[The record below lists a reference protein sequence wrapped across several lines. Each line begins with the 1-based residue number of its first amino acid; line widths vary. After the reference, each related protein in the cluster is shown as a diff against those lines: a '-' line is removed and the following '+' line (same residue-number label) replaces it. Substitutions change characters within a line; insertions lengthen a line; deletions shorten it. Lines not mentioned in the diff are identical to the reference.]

1 MRSLALTIFLFTSFL
16 TFAHKEKWDD
26 NKDGWS
32 PLMNTIYNGKTKE
45 FQKLIAKNANVNY
58 VAKSKD
64 SNWNLTPMEVAVRVN
79 NEVAVNSLLL
89 TNKIFHPEKYLMI
102 AAGGNSVKIIELL
115 IKFGANPKETLE
127 NGYSVLMMATGFGS
141 NEVFECLLKNGANPN
156 QAKTNGMTVLMLA
169 SYDSQTKKIKL
180 LLKYGAVK
188 NLKDS
193 KGLNALDY
201 FNKYCEIRKVS
212 EENKTEIRELL
223 KQ

>member
-1 MRSLALTIFLFTSFL
+1 
-16 TFAHKEKWDD
+16 
-26 NKDGWS
+26 
-32 PLMNTIYNGKTKE
+32 
-45 FQKLIAKNANVNY
+45 
-58 VAKSKD
+58 
-64 SNWNLTPMEVAVRVN
+64 
-79 NEVAVNSLLL
+79 
-89 TNKIFHPEKYLMI
+89 
-102 AAGGNSVKIIELL
+102 
-115 IKFGANPKETLE
+115 
-127 NGYSVLMMATGFGS
+127 
-141 NEVFECLLKNGANPN
+141 
-156 QAKTNGMTVLMLA
+156 MTVLMLA